1 MLMNREAR
9 YSEEVSCT
17 YVDLY
22 IQHSHNRNPKAH
34 FHCVHFASVCCVYER
49 VTAVFVVTYMEQQRD
64 ENSQNI
70 SKE

>member
-9 YSEEVSCT
+9 CSEEVSCT
-17 YVDLY
+17 YLDLY
-22 IQHSHNRNPKAH
+22 IQHSYNRNPNAD
-34 FHCVHFASVCCVYER
+34 FHCVHFASVRCVYEH
-49 VTAVFVVTYMEQQRD
+49 VTAALVVTYMEQQRD